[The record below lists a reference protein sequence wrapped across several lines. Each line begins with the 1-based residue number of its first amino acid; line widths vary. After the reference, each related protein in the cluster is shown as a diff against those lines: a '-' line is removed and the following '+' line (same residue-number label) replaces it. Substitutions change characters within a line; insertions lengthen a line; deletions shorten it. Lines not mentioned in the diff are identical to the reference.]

1 MTATTIA
8 APAVEGAAPGPTR
21 RRRGLTVGRTVLYVV
36 LAVIAGVVVL
46 PLLWTLTTSFK
57 ERGDMFAYPP
67 TLVPNP
73 PTVQNYQ
80 HLFATAPFAD
90 WFLTTIIVAVVSTA
104 LAVFVCSLAGFGFAM
119 YRFPGKNFLFSFM
132 FGSLAV
138 PYIVVLLPLFV
149 ILTQVGLTEPFFAMI
164 VPWIAPAFG
173 IFMMRQY
180 IEQSIP
186 QELLEAGRVDGSGE
200 LSIFL
205 RIVFPILRPAVGAL
219 AVWNFINSF
228 NAFLWPLMI
237 VSDPRRYTL
246 ALGLANV
253 YGAQSRQ
260 IDLVMAGAVLAAVPT
275 LIVFFVLRK
284 QLLEGLA
291 AGAVKS

>member
-1 MTATTIA
+1 MTTTT
-8 APAVEGAAPGPTR
+8 APAIAGQVRGRTSR
-21 RRRGLTVGRTVLYVV
+21 RRRSITLGRTILYVV
-36 LAVIAGVVVL
+36 LTIIAAMVVM
-46 PLLWTLTTSFK
+46 PLVWTLTTSFK

-67 TLVPNP
+67 TLLPNP
-73 PTVQNYQ
+73 ATLDNYRN
-80 HLFATAPFAD
+80 LFAAAPFGS
-90 WFLTTIIVAVVSTA
+90 WFVTTVVVAVVSTA

-138 PYIVVLLPLFV
+138 PYIVVLLPMFV

-180 IEQSIP
+180 IEQTIP
-186 QELLEAGRVDGSGE
+186 HELLEAGRVDGCGE
-200 LSIFL
+200 FPIFL
-205 RIVFPILRPAVGAL
+205 RVVLPILRPAIGAL
-219 AVWNFINSF
+219 AVWNFINSY

-237 VSDPRRYTL
+237 VNDPKRYTL
-246 ALGLANV
+246 SLGLANL

-260 IDLVMAGAVLAAVPT
+260 IDLVMAGAVLAAVPS
-275 LIVFFVLRK
+275 LIVFFLLRK
-284 QLLEGLA
+284 QLLEGLT
-291 AGAVKS
+291 AGSVKS

>member
-1 MTATTIA
+1 MTASVVN
-8 APAVEGAAPGPTR
+8 APANPGTPSPAR
-21 RRRGLTVGRTVLYVV
+21 RSHGISLGRTVLYVA
-36 LAVIAGVVVL
+36 LTVIAGIVLL
-46 PLLWTLTTSFK
+46 PLLWTLATSFK
-57 ERGDMFAYPP
+57 QRGNMFAYPP
-67 TLVPNP
+67 SLLPNP
-73 PTVQNYQ
+73 ATVENYRN
-80 HLFATAPFAD
+80 LFAAAPFGD
-90 WFLTTIIVAVVSTA
+90 WFLTTVIVAVVSTV

-186 QELLEAGRVDGSGE
+186 PELLEAGRVDGSGE
-200 LSIFL
+200 FNIFL
-205 RIVFPILRPAVGAL
+205 RIVLPILRPAIGAL

-237 VSDPRRYTL
+237 VSEPRRYTL
-246 ALGLANV
+246 ALGLANL

-275 LIVFFVLRK
+275 LIVFFLLRK

>member
-1 MTATTIA
+1 MTATALSDRTAGRTTPA
-8 APAVEGAAPGPTR
+8 APR
-21 RRRGLTVGRTVLYVV
+21 RRRGLSPGRTVLYVA
-36 LAVIAGVVVL
+36 LTVIAAVVVL
-46 PLLWTLTTSFK
+46 PLVWTLSTSFK

-67 TLVPNP
+67 ALLPSP
-73 PTVQNYQ
+73 PTLENYQ
-80 HLFATAPFAD
+80 HLFGQAPFGA
-90 WFLTTIIVAVVSTA
+90 WFLTTVVVAAVSTA

-119 YRFPGKNFLFSFM
+119 YRFPGKNLLFSFM

-180 IEQSIP
+180 IEQTIP
-186 QELLEAGRVDGSGE
+186 PELLEAGRVDGCGE
-200 LSIFL
+200 FKIFLSIVL
-205 RIVFPILRPAVGAL
+205 PILRPAVGAL
-219 AVWNFINSF
+219 AVWNFINSY

-237 VSDPRRYTL
+237 VNDPNRYTL
-246 ALGLANV
+246 SLGLANL

-260 IDLVMAGAVLAAVPT
+260 IDLVMPGAVLAAVPS
-275 LIVFFVLRK
+275 LIVFVLLRR
-284 QLLEGLA
+284 QLLEGLT
-291 AGAVKS
+291 AGSVK